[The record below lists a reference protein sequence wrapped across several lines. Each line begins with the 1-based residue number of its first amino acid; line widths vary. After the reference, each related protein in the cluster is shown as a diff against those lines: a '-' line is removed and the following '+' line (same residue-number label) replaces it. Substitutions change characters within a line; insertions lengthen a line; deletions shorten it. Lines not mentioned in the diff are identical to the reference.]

1 MLCSTC
7 VLPFLALYMLLEETT
22 SAVLPGG
29 LRVKKEVNWPEQG
42 TFPHPHDGSDQ
53 GDLSVGDAGET
64 DRRSPHSETF
74 LAPPEHVSL
83 QSERLSQN
91 LFHRRGNGKR
101 RKVAPLD
108 SISSFKASSL
118 RNRKDK
124 PDIYS
129 EEHRE

>member
-1 MLCSTC
+1 ML
-7 VLPFLALYMLLEETT
+7 PQET
-22 SAVLPGG
+22 SCAG
-29 LRVKKEVNWPEQG
+29 LRVKKEVNWLEQEM
-42 TFPHPHDGSDQ
+42 FLHPHDGSDQ

-64 DRRSPHSETF
+64 DKRSPHSETF
-74 LAPPEHVSL
+74 LAPPEQVSPPRKN
-83 QSERLSQN
+83 Q
-91 LFHRRGNGKR
+91 FHHRGNEKR

-108 SISSFKASSL
+108 SISSFQMSSL